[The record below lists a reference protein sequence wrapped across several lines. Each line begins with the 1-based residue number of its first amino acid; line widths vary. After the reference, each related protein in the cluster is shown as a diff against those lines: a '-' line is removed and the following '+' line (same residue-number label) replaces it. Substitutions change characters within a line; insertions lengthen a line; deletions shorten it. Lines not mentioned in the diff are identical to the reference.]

1 MCGGG
6 IKLKIILADDH
17 ALFRGGFS
25 LLFKQCETLAT
36 VLEADNLVGALE
48 IAARHPDSDLLL
60 LDLHMP
66 GMQGATSIRQVVQA
80 QPQLPLVVLSADE
93 NERMVQQLIAAGAL
107 GFIPKSATAAVM
119 QSAIR
124 LVLAGGIYVPAQML
138 MPTKGANRL
147 HTLNKLTERQRD
159 VLRLLADG
167 MANKDICHR
176 LDLSEGT
183 VKVHIAA
190 IFRSL
195 DVRNRTKAA
204 RTYLAHVAI
213 TDSYPRGQ

>member
-1 MCGGG
+1 MGG

-48 IAARHPDSDLLL
+48 IAARHPDADLLL

-80 QPQLPLVVLSADE
+80 HPQLPLVVLSADE
-93 NERMVQQLIAAGAL
+93 NEGMVQQLIGAGAL

-124 LVLAGGIYVPAQML
+124 LVLSGGIYVPVQML

-147 HTLNKLTERQRD
+147 HALNKLTERQRD

-195 DVRNRTKAA
+195 NVRNRTEAA
-204 RTYLAHVAI
+204 RTYLAHVAL

>member
-1 MCGGG
+1 M
-6 IKLKIILADDH
+6 KIILADDH
-17 ALFRGGFS
+17 ALFRGGFA
-25 LLFKQCETLAT
+25 LLFKQGEAMAT
-36 VLEADNLVGALE
+36 VLEADNLTGALDH
-48 IAARHPDSDLLL
+48 AAHHPDADLLL

-66 GMQGATSIRQVVQA
+66 GMQGATSVRQVVQA
-80 QPQLPLVVLSADE
+80 HPQLPLVVLSADE
-93 NERMVQQLIAAGAL
+93 NEGMVQQVIAAGAL

-124 LVLAGGIYVPAQML
+124 LVLSGGIYVPAQLIMA
-138 MPTKGANRL
+138 THGGNRPQGPGR
-147 HTLNKLTERQRD
+147 LTERQRE

-167 MANKDICHR
+167 MGNKDICHR

-195 DVRNRTKAA
+195 NVRNRTEAT
-204 RTYLAHVAI
+204 RTYLANA
-213 TDSYPRGQ
+213 SLR

>member
-1 MCGGG
+1 M
-6 IKLKIILADDH
+6 KIILADDH
-17 ALFRGGFS
+17 ALFRGGFA
-25 LLFKQCETLAT
+25 LLFKQGEAQAT
-36 VLEADNLVGALE
+36 VLEADTLAGALA
-48 IAARHPDSDLLL
+48 IAASHPDADLLL

-66 GMQGATSIRQVVQA
+66 GMQGATSIRQVVQTH
-80 QPQLPLVVLSADE
+80 PQLPLVVLSADE
-93 NERMVQQLIAAGAL
+93 NESMVQQVIAAGAL

-124 LVLAGGIYVPAQML
+124 LVLSGGIYVPAQLVMA
-138 MPTKGANRL
+138 THGATRPQGPG
-147 HTLNKLTERQRD
+147 KLTGRQLD

-167 MANKDICHR
+167 MGNKDICHR

-195 DVRNRTKAA
+195 NVRNRTEAA
-204 RTYLAHVAI
+204 RTYLENA
-213 TDSYPRGQ
+213 TGR